1 MIMNQSKFKVWFMP
15 KRTKLL
21 RNGKAPIIVRIYVG
35 QEVSE
40 FSIRRSVDLQDWN
53 AAKEQAAGDNDDLN
67 NYITIV
73 KARIIDIYNDLNRRG
88 EIATAK
94 SIKNIYQAQ
103 ISREKIEGICHLYQ
117 MHNERCRAL
126 VGVDYSL
133 STVLKFEYM
142 LRSLREFIFIT
153 YQLSDYPLERLDYNF
168 ICKFELY
175 LKSVRHCNNNSAVN
189 NIKVLKKIAKEAVKL
204 RYIEYDPFEH
214 FKYRLEEV
222 DIEFLTEEELHRLA
236 EKEFEFERLRRV
248 RDIFLFCCLTSLS
261 YADVATLTQQHIY
274 LDGNG
279 DYWIHKCRVK
289 TKIHANIPLIKP
301 AMLILDKYRDDSRET
316 LLPLPT
322 NQRFNGYLKEIADVC
337 GIKKRLTSHVARFTA
352 ATTVL
357 LANNVS
363 IENVA
368 KILGHKDLKMTQHY
382 AMILDKSIMRDMKV
396 VEYKLGKI
404 K

>member
-1 MIMNQSKFKVWFMP
+1 MNQSKFKVWFMP
-15 KRTKLL
+15 KRSKLL

-40 FSIRRSVDLQDWN
+40 FSIRRSVDPQDWN
-53 AAKEQAAGDNDDLN
+53 TATEQATGDNDDLN

-73 KARIIDIYNDLNRRG
+73 KARIIDIHNDLNRRG

-117 MHNERCRAL
+117 MHNERCREL
-126 VGVDYSL
+126 IGVDYSL

-153 YQLSDYPLERLDYNF
+153 YQRNDYPLERLDYNF

-189 NIKVLKKIAKEAVKL
+189 NIKVLKKIAKEAVRL
-204 RYIEYDPFEH
+204 RYIENDPFEH
-214 FKYRLEEV
+214 FKYRIEEV
-222 DIEFLTEEELHRLA
+222 DIEFLTEEELRRLA
-236 EKEFEFERLRRV
+236 EKEFECERLRRV
-248 RDIFLFCCLTSLS
+248 RDVFLFCCLTSLS

-301 AMLILDKYRDDSRET
+301 ARLILDKYRDDSNEA

-382 AMILDKSIMRDMKV
+382 AMILDKSIMRDMV
-396 VEYKLGKI
+396 AVEQRFNRLI
-404 K
+404 

>member
-1 MIMNQSKFKVWFMP
+1 MP

-21 RNGKAPIIVRIYVG
+21 RNGRAPIIVRIYVG

-40 FSIRRSVDLQDWN
+40 FSIRRSVDLRYWN
-53 AAKEQAAGDNDDLN
+53 ADTEQATGDNDSLSD
-67 NYITIV
+67 YITIV

-88 EIATAK
+88 EIVTSK

-117 MHNERCRAL
+117 LHNERCRAL
-126 VGVDYSL
+126 IGVDYSL

-153 YQLSDYPLERLDYNF
+153 YQRADYPLERLDYNF

-189 NIKVLKKIAKEAVKL
+189 NIKVLKKIAKEAVRL
-204 RYIEYDPFEH
+204 RYIDYDPFEH
-214 FKYRLEEV
+214 FKYRIDEV
-222 DIEFLTEEELHRLA
+222 DIEFLTEEELHRIA
-236 EKEFEFERLRRV
+236 EKEFECERLRRV
-248 RDIFLFCCLTSLS
+248 RDVFLFCCLTSLS

-301 AMLILDKYRDDSRET
+301 ARLILDKYRDDSREV

-382 AMILDKSIMRDMKV
+382 AMILEKSIMRDMTA
-396 VEYKLGKI
+396 VEQRFGGLI
-404 K
+404 

>member
-382 AMILDKSIMRDMKV
+382 AMILDKSIMRDMV
-396 VEYKLGKI
+396 AVEQRFNRLI
-404 K
+404 